1 MPKLIVPAA
10 TPIASGTSRPRRT
23 VLATTATDTMPSQST
38 STSPWSS
45 IDVEGPSWRPLT
57 TSLIEGLWAFQE
69 GLNGT

>member
-1 MPKLIVPAA
+1 MTCPDVGSTRRRWRPSGRPHPA
-10 TPIASGTSRPRRT
+10 
-23 VLATTATDTMPSQST
+23 DTLPSQST